1 MPVASALPAP
11 AVIVPGQ
18 PSGHLLQ
25 AGPRAELPG
34 HFVALAAQ
42 RAPGRMTA
50 GQKLQG
56 PARRKAC
63 GAVQREVHPEVLAS
77 GRMTGRGLEV
87 LQNLAAHPA
96 PMPSRDG
103 RIKGRVRRLV
113 PARDPLNR
121 GRDPVRRPVG
131 QGRGRVENLA
141 GNPVSRLLASGA
153 GNRAGNRA
161 ERNQEHDS
169 QP

>member
-1 MPVASALPAP
+1 
-11 AVIVPGQ
+11 
-18 PSGHLLQ
+18 
-25 AGPRAELPG
+25 
-34 HFVALAAQ
+34 
-42 RAPGRMTA
+42 
-50 GQKLQG
+50 
-56 PARRKAC
+56 
-63 GAVQREVHPEVLAS
+63 
-77 GRMTGRGLEV
+77 MTGRGLVV

-96 PMPSRDG
+96 PVPSRDG

-153 GNRAGNRA
+153 GNQAENQAGNRA